1 MAASTRLTGP
11 RTRLQK
17 AALGTGVV
25 FGLFGILGFIPG
37 ITSNYGSLGFA
48 GPGSGAL
55 LLGIFQV
62 SALLNL
68 VHLLFGIAGILM
80 ARTHPQARNFLI
92 YGGVAYLLLWLYGF
106 LAGDT
111 TPANFLPAN
120 NADNWLHLALG
131 LAMIALAIALAARGP
146 ALTTGAAG
154 SDDAAGSDGAAG
166 SGGNSPSSGSSN
178 PNSTSGAASSSPN
191 GPRGQ

>member
-17 AALGTGVV
+17 AALGTAAV
-25 FGLFGILGFIPG
+25 FVLFGILGFIPG

-68 VHLLFGIAGILM
+68 VHLLFGIAGIVM

-120 NADNWLHLALG
+120 NADNWLHLTLG

-146 ALTTGAAG
+146 ALAADTALTAGPALAAGAAG
-154 SDDAAGSDGAAG
+154 SD
-166 SGGNSPSSGSSN
+166 GNSPSSGSST
-178 PNSTSGAASSSPN
+178 PNSSSSAASSAPN
-191 GPRGQ
+191 GPRSQ

>member
-17 AALGTGVV
+17 AALGTGSV
-25 FGLFGILGFIPG
+25 FVLFGILGFIPG

-62 SALLNL
+62 SALLNA
-68 VHLLFGIAGILM
+68 VHLLFGIAGVLM

-92 YGGVAYLLLWLYGF
+92 YGGVAYLFLWLYGF
-106 LAGDT
+106 LSDDT

-131 LAMIALAIALAARGP
+131 LAMIGLAIALAARGP
-146 ALTTGAAG
+146 AVTAGAAG
-154 SDDAAGSDGAAG
+154 SD
-166 SGGNSPSSGSSN
+166 GNDPRSGSSN
-178 PNSTSGAASSSPN
+178 ANSTSSAANSSPN

>member
-1 MAASTRLTGP
+1 MAASTRLAGP

-17 AALGTGVV
+17 AALGTGAV
-25 FGLFGILGFIPG
+25 FVLLGILGFIPG
-37 ITSNYGSLGFA
+37 ITANYGSLAFA

-62 SALLNL
+62 SVLLNAI
-68 VHLLFGIAGILM
+68 HLLFGIAGVLL

-92 YGGVAYLLLWLYGF
+92 YSGVTCLLLWLYGF

-120 NADNWLHLALG
+120 NADDWLHLALG
-131 LAMIALAIALAARGP
+131 LAMIALAITLAARGP
-146 ALTTGAAG
+146 AVPAGAAT
-154 SDDAAGSDGAAG
+154 SDGTEPAHNAR
-166 SGGNSPSSGSSN
+166 PE
-178 PNSTSGAASSSPN
+178 GAS
-191 GPRGQ
+191 

>member
-17 AALGTGVV
+17 AALGTGAV
-25 FGLFGILGFIPG
+25 FVLLGILGFVPG

-62 SALLNL
+62 SVLVNV
-68 VHLLFGIAGILM
+68 VHLVFGIAGVAM
-80 ARTHPQARNFLI
+80 SRAHPQARNFLI
-92 YGGVAYLLLWLYGF
+92 YGGVTGLFLWLSGF
-106 LAGDT
+106 LTGDT

-120 NADNWLHLALG
+120 NADNLLHLGLG
-131 LAMIALAIALAARGP
+131 LAMITLAVTLAPRGP
-146 ALTTGAAG
+146 AVTAGA
-154 SDDAAGSDGAAG
+154 
-166 SGGNSPSSGSSN
+166 GGGESTGSSSD
-178 PNSTSGAASSSPN
+178 STSTAATSEGAS
-191 GPRGQ
+191 

>member
-25 FGLFGILGFIPG
+25 FVLFGILGFIPG
-37 ITSNYGSLGFA
+37 ITSNYGALGLA

-62 SALLNL
+62 SALLNA

-106 LAGDT
+106 LADDAA
-111 TPANFLPAN
+111 PANFLPSN

-131 LAMIALAIALAARGP
+131 LAMIVLAIALAPRGP
-146 ALTTGAAG
+146 VPTADPAT
-154 SDDAAGSDGAAG
+154 
-166 SGGNSPSSGSSN
+166 SGSIN
-178 PNSTSGAASSSPN
+178 ARREGA
-191 GPRGQ
+191 Q

>member
-17 AALGTGVV
+17 AALGTGMV
-25 FGLFGILGFIPG
+25 FVLLGVLGFIPG
-37 ITSNYGSLGFA
+37 ITVNYGSLGVA

-62 SALLNL
+62 SALHNA
-68 VHLLFGIAGILM
+68 VHLLFGIAGALM

-92 YGGVAYLLLWLYGF
+92 YGGVTYLLLWLYGL
-106 LAGDT
+106 LAGDA

-120 NADNWLHLALG
+120 NADDLLHLALG
-131 LAMIALAIALAARGP
+131 LAMIALAIILAARGP
-146 ALTTGAAG
+146 AIPAG
-154 SDDAAGSDGAAG
+154 VASSD
-166 SGGNSPSSGSSN
+166 SSE
-178 PNSTSGAASSSPN
+178 PNSTGSSSPT
-191 GPRGQ
+191 GPRAQ

>member
-1 MAASTRLTGP
+1 MAASTRLTGS

-25 FGLFGILGFIPG
+25 FVLFGVLGFIPG
-37 ITSNYGSLGFA
+37 ITSNYASFGFA

-62 SALLNL
+62 SALLNTVYL
-68 VHLLFGIAGILM
+68 IFGIAGILM

-92 YGGVAYLLLWLYGF
+92 YGGVACLLLWLYGF

-120 NADNWLHLALG
+120 NADNWLHLVLG

-146 ALTTGAAG
+146 VPTA
-154 SDDAAGSDGAAG
+154 DAATSDGVNARRE
-166 SGGNSPSSGSSN
+166 
-178 PNSTSGAASSSPN
+178 GAP
-191 GPRGQ
+191 